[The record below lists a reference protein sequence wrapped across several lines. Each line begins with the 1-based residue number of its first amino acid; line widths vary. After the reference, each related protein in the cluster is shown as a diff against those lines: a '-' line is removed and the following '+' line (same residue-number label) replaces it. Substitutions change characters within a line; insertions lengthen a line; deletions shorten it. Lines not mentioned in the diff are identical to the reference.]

1 MERWGVLDESSTDG
15 PLAFEYG
22 SGRLSFCLGHGPR
35 SERGRVDSSFPHD
48 ALLVLSF
55 TVSVLRLEITYHRPS
70 QHRFVSGGIF
80 RWLHIRNDSHSV
92 ISGLRPGLGLVTK
105 N

>member
-1 MERWGVLDESSTDG
+1 MERLGVLDESSTDG

-35 SERGRVDSSFPHD
+35 SERGRVDSSFPDD

-55 TVSVLRLEITYHRPS
+55 TVSVLRLEITYHRLS
-70 QHRFVSGGIF
+70 QASFWAEYSGGCIF
-80 RWLHIRNDSHSV
+80 VTILIRLYQ
-92 ISGLRPGLGLVTK
+92 G
-105 N
+105 

>member
-22 SGRLSFCLGHGPR
+22 SGRLSFSLGHGPR
-35 SERGRVDSSFPHD
+35 SERGRVDSSFAHG

-70 QHRFVSGGIF
+70 QASFRAEYSGGCIF
-80 RWLHIRNDSHSV
+80 VTILIRLYQ
-92 ISGLRPGLGLVTK
+92 G
-105 N
+105 

>member
-15 PLAFEYG
+15 PLAFDYG

-70 QHRFVSGGIF
+70 QASFRAEYSGGCIF
-80 RWLHIRNDSHSV
+80 VTILIRSYQ
-92 ISGLRPGLGLVTK
+92 G
-105 N
+105 